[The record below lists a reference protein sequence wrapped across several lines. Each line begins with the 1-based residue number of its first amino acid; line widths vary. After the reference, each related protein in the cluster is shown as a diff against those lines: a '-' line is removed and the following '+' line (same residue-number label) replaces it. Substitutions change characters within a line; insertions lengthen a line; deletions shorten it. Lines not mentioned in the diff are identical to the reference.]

1 MELYDIFIQNL
12 AIWLPSSASIL
23 GIGAVA
29 GGAIYKI
36 LKAAE
41 RIKDVKEIRDLTEAV
56 ARAEA
61 RMEAMEAVIKLQ
73 VDTMARIQG
82 YTDAKL
88 QGGGADGKK
97 QN

>member
-1 MELYDIFIQNL
+1 MEWYDILVQNL
-12 AIWLPSSASIL
+12 AIWLPSVAAIL
-23 GIGAVA
+23 GIGGIA
-29 GGAIYKI
+29 GGAVHKV

-41 RIKDVKEIRDLTEAV
+41 RIKDAKEIRDLTEAV
-56 ARAEA
+56 ASAEA

-73 VDTMARIQG
+73 VDTMAKIHG